1 MEKKPSKIFLVIA
14 VSSLFLL
21 VPAYHSYT
29 NLLEIDLFSADL
41 NLENDDQF
49 DVQNHESDT
58 FPLIIFSIELFPSL
72 NRFEQSYL
80 LLSQK
85 PSLNQKTTVFRC

>member
-1 MEKKPSKIFLVIA
+1 
-14 VSSLFLL
+14 
-21 VPAYHSYT
+21 
-29 NLLEIDLFSADL
+29 
-41 NLENDDQF
+41 
-49 DVQNHESDT
+49 
-58 FPLIIFSIELFPSL
+58 LIIFSIELFPSL

>member
-21 VPAYHSYT
+21 VTAYHSYT
-29 NLLEIDLFSADL
+29 NLSEIDLFSADV

-49 DVQNHESDT
+49 DIQNQESDT
-58 FPLIIFSIELFPSL
+58 FSLIIFSINLFPGV
-72 NRFEQSYL
+72 NRFEQSYQ
-80 LLSQK
+80 LLSPI
-85 PSLNQKTTVFRC
+85 PSFNQKTSILRC